1 MTFNS
6 VLNASMIGYLIILTQ
21 LYKCIL
27 LLVKLFVSVLSKSQK
42 CTH

>member
-1 MTFNS
+1 MTFHS
-6 VLNASMIGYLIILTQ
+6 VDFKCVSLIILTQ
-21 LYKCIL
+21 LYKYIL